1 MQKRGLKTRTRL
13 WAAPDSSFAPEQQE
27 IVTAESSP
35 LAPTTRR
42 SVFLPALIFC
52 AAALP
57 VLFLV
62 LLVQRYAVP
71 IPALDDWEM
80 APLIA
85 KAHTGG
91 LSWSDIFAQ
100 QQEARTVFPKLIFI
114 LFTLGHYWDPRVEMM
129 LSILI
134 CCLTS
139 FGIFLLLRRS
149 ALPPVAN
156 AMAFLLI
163 VLLIFSPVQHELWL
177 LASGFPSFVP
187 ALCLVWGL
195 VVIQTNFSLRAKFAL
210 CAALAILSSFTL
222 ANGLLAWGLSF
233 PVLLVMQRAPTW
245 KRWAGVWLVAC
256 AACAAL
262 YFWDYTKPHDL
273 PPFGPSTSPI
283 AYGQYLLL
291 FLGSGLGRSGNENP
305 LLASSTVGAIL
316 LLFYLGAFGYALFR
330 YRDQKFR
337 ARVFPWLAL
346 GLYSIGSGCLAAL
359 GRIEWGVA
367 QALQSRYVAFS
378 LYLTVAVIALVAIVA
393 GEVAKATRRSGARPG
408 LFTAVVFLGAI
419 YLTLH
424 FLCAAASVPLFRLR
438 SAAGRLGHGAVL
450 FSQVL
455 DTSEVIRNVN
465 YPRAFFVRQN
475 ADALDRL
482 HLLRTPLIRTKEI
495 NTLRHTDVDGKAAA
509 GWVDN
514 LVLSEDGRCT
524 AWGWAAL
531 TGKGRPADCVV
542 LAYGNEKGEWIAF
555 AISNAV
561 ESRPDVVQTV
571 KDREQLWSGWRASFP
586 RSEVPSGA
594 PISAWAVDAKDAKLY
609 RLKENVPQLKL

>member
-1 MQKRGLKTRTRL
+1 M
-13 WAAPDSSFAPEQQE
+13 
-27 IVTAESSP
+27 
-35 LAPTTRR
+35 
-42 SVFLPALIFC
+42 FC
-52 AAALP
+52 AASLP
-57 VLFLV
+57 VLFLI
-62 LLVQRYAVP
+62 LLVRRYAVP

-80 APLIA
+80 APLITR
-85 KAHTGG
+85 AHTGG
-91 LSWSDIFAQ
+91 LTFSDIFAQ
-100 QQEARTVFPKLIFI
+100 QQESRTFFPKLIFI
-114 LFTLGHYWDPRVEMM
+114 LFALGRHWDPRVEMM

-139 FGIFLLLRRS
+139 LGIFFLLRRS
-149 ALPPVAN
+149 ALSAS
-156 AMAFLLI
+156 ATAIAFFLI
-163 VLLIFSPVQHELWL
+163 VLLIFSPVQQELWL
-177 LASGFPSFVP
+177 LASGFPSFMP
-187 ALCLVWGL
+187 ALCIVWGL
-195 VVIQTNFSLRAKFAL
+195 VVIGSKFSVRTRFAL
-210 CAALAILSSFTL
+210 CVALAIFSSFTL

-233 PVLLVMQRAPTW
+233 PILLTTQRVPAW
-245 KRWAGVWLVAC
+245 KRWSVAWLLAC
-256 AACAAL
+256 AACAAI
-262 YFWDYTKPHDL
+262 YFWDYTKPRDL
-273 PPFGPSTSPI
+273 PPFAPPASPL
-283 AYGQYLLL
+283 AYLQYLLG
-291 FLGSGLGRSGNENP
+291 FLGSGLARAGHDNP
-305 LLASSTVGAIL
+305 LFASSFVGAAL
-316 LLFYLGAFGYALFR
+316 LLCYLLAPGHALFC
-330 YRDQKFR
+330 YRDQEYR

-346 GLYSIGSGCLAAL
+346 GLYAIGSGCLAAL
-359 GRIEWGVA
+359 GRIEWGVS
-367 QALQSRYVAFS
+367 QALESRYVTFS
-378 LYLTVAVIALVAIVA
+378 LYLTVALIALVPIVA
-393 GEVAKATRRSGARPG
+393 GEVAKSRHGSGAR
-408 LFTAVVFLGAI
+408 LASFTTVVFLGAI
-419 YLTLH
+419 YLTLEL
-424 FLCAAASVPLFRLR
+424 LCAAASVPLLRLR

-455 DTSEVIRNVN
+455 DTSAVIRLVN
-465 YPRAFFVRQN
+465 YPRANFVRQN
-475 ADALDRL
+475 ADALDHL

-571 KDREQLWSGWRASFP
+571 KDREQLWSGWRASFR